1 VARVGF
7 DLFPGSTGSKEMM
20 RSIAAV
26 TGGSNGLGRAILARL
41 LGNYDFVVNFD
52 LNAPEQLFEG
62 ELWIS
67 SDVGSHSD
75 CRLAVEEAVEKL
87 EREIVDDE
95 FQFEVLVNNAGV
107 NDINF
112 FEDIEPFLWD
122 NVMGVNAM
130 GIFNMSQALF
140 LLLKDSQG
148 TILNITSNAAWVP
161 MTSSLVY
168 NASKAA
174 AHMMTIQ
181 MAHEFHRRSIP
192 ITVFGIA
199 PGKIEGT
206 PMSRYIEGRVV
217 ETRGWTP
224 EFAKEYQLN
233 SLKSGN
239 ETSPE
244 QLANFI
250 GFLLSGPEHHRQ
262 LAGCILP
269 YGA

>member
-1 VARVGF
+1 
-7 DLFPGSTGSKEMM
+7 M
-20 RSIAAV
+20 RSVAAV
-26 TGGSNGLGRAILARL
+26 TGGSNGLGRQIVARL
-41 LGNYDFVVNFD
+41 LGNYDYVVNFD
-52 LNAPEQLFEG
+52 LSAPSRLFEN
-62 ELWIS
+62 EFWVS

-75 CRLAVEEAVEKL
+75 SRLAVEEAAEL
-87 EREIVDDE
+87 PFQGE
-95 FQFEVLVNNAGV
+95 FQFEALVNNAGV
-107 NDINF
+107 NDISF
-112 FEDIEPFLWD
+112 FEDIKPDLWEK
-122 NVMGVNAM
+122 VMGANAM
-130 GIFNMSQALF
+130 GIFNMSQAMF
-140 LLLKDSQG
+140 PLLKESHG

-224 EFAKEYQLN
+224 EFAKEYQLA

-239 ETSPE
+239 ETNPAE
-244 QLANFI
+244 LANFI